1 MGQFRGQLGKNSGDN
16 SGNTTN
22 AQTLNF
28 GERYFPTTALP
39 VLVCVIRLPTA
50 EKSNQE
56 TGHYMQ
62 KLKIDLE
69 NCYGIRALN
78 VELDFTKKKANI
90 VYAPN
95 GMMKTSFAQTFKDL
109 SEGKETKDRIYTSR
123 QTKRGIAD
131 ESGVEIPGEQIFV
144 IEPYVQNYESSRI
157 STLLVN
163 KELKEEYDK
172 ILVEIE
178 EKKTALLK
186 ELKKSSGI
194 KNDIEKAISQV
205 FAKRPDDFLNAI
217 ARVDKE
223 VSEETKTELSAIIYN
238 QIFNDKVEEFLNT
251 KDFKNKLL
259 EYTQIYD
266 TLLRS
271 SNFFKKGIFNH
282 YQASEIAKNIKAM
295 AFLRP
300 TTPYI

>member
-1 MGQFRGQLGKNSGDN
+1 
-16 SGNTTN
+16 
-22 AQTLNF
+22 
-28 GERYFPTTALP
+28 
-39 VLVCVIRLPTA
+39 
-50 EKSNQE
+50 
-56 TGHYMQ
+56 MQ